1 MKQGIPSDRILV
13 ERAKFA
19 VSSELKRKEQ
29 LNLPV
34 AKFDAKSGQIYM
46 HNSDGSISLHA
57 RCVSFEH
64 PVSHKLI
71 EAEAPVPEDNL
82 WKALTEGMS

>member
-1 MKQGIPSDRILV
+1 MKNRVYYNQEVMKMKQGIPSDRILV

-46 HNSDGSISLHA
+46 HNSDGSITVLAQGMKRGRYSE
-57 RCVSFEH
+57 RCRE
-64 PVSHKLI
+64 K
-71 EAEAPVPEDNL
+71 
-82 WKALTEGMS
+82 T